1 MGKKITVEISEAK
14 LKENWRNWK
23 PVYIEKEVKEI
34 TPPPEGAGLVANIK
48 YFEAKLLATQME
60 FLNHLRNRNGIK
72 ATKKVIEGA
81 GWIGII
87 QIFKEV
93 HFEEI
98 NMKAIIKNLK
108 KQLEKLRELIQARE
122 DKVDDMTIKWQELD
136 VIEEWIDKTQDFEE
150 QADELDTI
158 INNLI
163 TLK

>member
-1 MGKKITVEISEAK
+1 
-14 LKENWRNWK
+14 
-23 PVYIEKEVKEI
+23 
-34 TPPPEGAGLVANIK
+34 
-48 YFEAKLLATQME
+48 
-60 FLNHLRNRNGIK
+60 
-72 ATKKVIEGA
+72 
-81 GWIGII
+81 
-87 QIFKEV
+87 
-93 HFEEI
+93 
-98 NMKAIIKNLK
+98 MKAIIKNLK